1 MPSQQHAR
9 PGVAAALVSCEPPPA
24 PAQTHLLHQ
33 HCQLDTGL
41 RKAVDVGEGDQ
52 LLGSCTARLPPCRCC
67 AQHAWRCGCRAA
79 ARLRLGALG
88 RRLGGMVG
96 CTLGGT
102 VGCTRED
109 CLGSEG
115 DAALRRRQGCRA
127 HATLGRRLGSG
138 GDATLGRR
146 LGSGGDATLGR
157 CLGSGGDAT
166 LGRRLGSG
174 GDATLGRRLGSG
186 GDPTLGRR
194 LGSGGDAT
202 LGRRLGSGGDPTLG
216 CRLQRCQAEVVRKAG
231 RLCLRLPRRSRWW
244 LLGPSPRRRCCRLL
258 PHAPQPAVL
267 LLSAL
272 LQRCPQLGPSSAC
285 AGSMGAAGRGAAK
298 IRQPPSSAVQKCKA
312 RGSWTAAA
320 AAAHRTA
327 QRGPPGEARMVRRL

>member
-127 HATLGRRLGSG
+127 H
-138 GDATLGRR
+138 
-146 LGSGGDATLGR
+146 
-157 CLGSGGDAT
+157 AT

>member
-127 HATLGRRLGSG
+127 H
-138 GDATLGRR
+138 
-146 LGSGGDATLGR
+146 
-157 CLGSGGDAT
+157 
-166 LGRRLGSG
+166 
-174 GDATLGRRLGSG
+174 
-186 GDPTLGRR
+186 
-194 LGSGGDAT
+194 AT